1 MPQAGSTHTVPFA
14 ETLEHVSGIRIA
26 FSPLNLRFL
35 FLLLF
40 NLLSVHLT
48 WIRGGED
55 EGGTRE
61 KRGLGGGFLLHVA
74 KHTKSHLATNYFPFW
89 GEARKKNRSILGA
102 IVGLSGLLGIRP
114 HRLVW
119 LALLSYHWSPHSQFP
134 FPFRSPS
141 PTSRD
146 VVDVNKL
153 SERLTSIWFAKDDCD
168 TLRLVRAYWQQGS
181 KQVQLSLYLINVIKW
196 LIVSL
201 FYAFNYPGKSSLKYI
216 FDNP

>member
-1 MPQAGSTHTVPFA
+1 MNKRRRRWRRHWRDNWG
-14 ETLEHVSGIRIA
+14 
-26 FSPLNLRFL
+26 
-35 FLLLF
+35 
-40 NLLSVHLT
+40 
-48 WIRGGED
+48 RGY
-55 EGGTRE
+55 
-61 KRGLGGGFLLHVA
+61 LLHVA

-89 GEARKKNRSILGA
+89 GEARIKRSILGA

-119 LALLSYHWSPHSQFP
+119 LALLSYRQSPHSQFP

-146 VVDVNKL
+146 VDVNKL

-168 TLRLVRAYWQQGS
+168 TLRAVRAYWQQGS
-181 KQVQLSLYLINVIKW
+181 KRWVQLSLYLINVIKL

-201 FYAFNYPGKSSLKYI
+201 FYVFNTSWKSSLKYI
-216 FDNP
+216 FYNSQILLAISWLESIFSAEL